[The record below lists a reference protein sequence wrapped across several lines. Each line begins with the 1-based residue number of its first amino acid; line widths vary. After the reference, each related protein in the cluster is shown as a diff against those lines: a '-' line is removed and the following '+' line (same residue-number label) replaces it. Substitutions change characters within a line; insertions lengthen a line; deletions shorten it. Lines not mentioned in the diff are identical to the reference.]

1 MVTKGKGA
9 IQCILTIIF
18 AVLLAVALSAC
29 SREETL
35 ITVPNGAQIGE
46 MVGLEP
52 CLYET
57 GDVEYAAE
65 CGTLVVP
72 ENRSNPEARLIALPV
87 MRIQATAV
95 DPAEPVFWLA
105 GGPGQS
111 NMRFSH
117 QQDLTAL
124 LKNHDFVL
132 VGYRGV
138 DGSVVLDCPEISQAL
153 KNPPGDLLSDAALA
167 SYGTAAAQCGTRLQ
181 SEGIDL
187 EGYSMSETIDDME
200 DARRALGYER
210 INLLGASY
218 GTRLAM
224 IYEWLY
230 PDSLQRVGMIEVN
243 TPGHFVWETEMIESQ
258 LADYGQLCAED
269 AYCHARTSDLIE
281 TMRGLAN
288 DMPDQWLFIP
298 IDEDKVKLI
307 SFIMFGES
315 IQTPGNPF
323 PLYGAAAIDMWLDA
337 ADGDAS
343 GMVLAMALHDLF
355 IPEMSTWGHFLAMG
369 STTGEYSDPARDYPA
384 ELNPSESILGSPVSL
399 LVWGMGTGWPIMP
412 ATGTFT
418 ELQFSNV
425 ETLLEA
431 GSLDFM
437 TPPVGAEELLPYLSR
452 GELVMLREFGHGN
465 TFWNSQPEARLRML
479 TTFFDTGQADASLY
493 TYQPLDFDVGLGWSG
508 LARRIVAGLLL
519 FITVVGALI
528 LFFVRRR
535 RRRITNRLPGRRLK
549 PLLES

>member
-1 MVTKGKGA
+1 MVTEGRGSIRLA
-9 IQCILTIIF
+9 PIII
-18 AVLLAVALSAC
+18 ALLLAVVLSAC

-35 ITVPNGAQIGE
+35 ITVPDGAQAGDLL
-46 MVGLEP
+46 GLEP

-72 ENRSNPEARLIALPV
+72 ENRSNPEARLIALLL
-87 MRIQATAV
+87 MHIQATAV

-230 PDSLQRVGMIEVN
+230 PDSLGRVGMIEVN
-243 TPGHFVWETEMIESQ
+243 TPGQFVWETEVIESQ

-281 TMRGLAN
+281 TRRGLAN
-288 DMPDQWLFIP
+288 DMPDQWLFMP

-323 PLYGAAAIDMWLDA
+323 PLYGAAERA
-337 ADGDAS
+337 GRS
-343 GMVLAMALHDLF
+343 CQP
-355 IPEMSTWGHFLAMG
+355 PEHSQNCNSRMSKRCW
-369 STTGEYSDPARDYPA
+369 R
-384 ELNPSESILGSPVSL
+384 
-399 LVWGMGTGWPIMP
+399 LV
-412 ATGTFT
+412 
-418 ELQFSNV
+418 
-425 ETLLEA
+425 
-431 GSLDFM
+431 
-437 TPPVGAEELLPYLSR
+437 
-452 GELVMLREFGHGN
+452 
-465 TFWNSQPEARLRML
+465 
-479 TTFFDTGQADASLY
+479 
-493 TYQPLDFDVGLGWSG
+493 
-508 LARRIVAGLLL
+508 
-519 FITVVGALI
+519 ALI
-528 LFFVRRR
+528 
-535 RRRITNRLPGRRLK
+535 
-549 PLLES
+549 S

>member
-1 MVTKGKGA
+1 MSNTTIQKPRRQQPSLLGPIVLIA
-9 IQCILTIIF
+9 IGIYFLLYNAGLVPSLNWWAALRYWPLLFVFIGLNIIVRQAPRPFAAILSLLTGLLVIRLAPIII

-35 ITVPNGAQIGE
+35 IAVPDGAQIGE
-46 MVGLEP
+46 LVGLEP

-87 MRIQATAV
+87 MHIQATAV

-111 NMRFSH
+111 NMHFSH

-153 KNPPGDLLSDAALA
+153 KNPPGDLLSDTALA

-230 PDSLQRVGMIEVN
+230 PDSLGRVGMIEVN

-258 LADYGQLCAED
+258 LEDYGQLCAED
-269 AYCHARTSDLIE
+269 AY
-281 TMRGLAN
+281 
-288 DMPDQWLFIP
+288 
-298 IDEDKVKLI
+298 
-307 SFIMFGES
+307 
-315 IQTPGNPF
+315 
-323 PLYGAAAIDMWLDA
+323 
-337 ADGDAS
+337 
-343 GMVLAMALHDLF
+343 
-355 IPEMSTWGHFLAMG
+355 
-369 STTGEYSDPARDYPA
+369 
-384 ELNPSESILGSPVSL
+384 
-399 LVWGMGTGWPIMP
+399 
-412 ATGTFT
+412 
-418 ELQFSNV
+418 
-425 ETLLEA
+425 
-431 GSLDFM
+431 
-437 TPPVGAEELLPYLSR
+437 
-452 GELVMLREFGHGN
+452 
-465 TFWNSQPEARLRML
+465 
-479 TTFFDTGQADASLY
+479 
-493 TYQPLDFDVGLGWSG
+493 
-508 LARRIVAGLLL
+508 
-519 FITVVGALI
+519 
-528 LFFVRRR
+528 
-535 RRRITNRLPGRRLK
+535 
-549 PLLES
+549 

>member
-1 MVTKGKGA
+1 MKTQSRKA
-9 IQCILTIIF
+9 IRRMIVII
-18 AVLLAVALSAC
+18 VLLATLLSAC
-29 SREETL
+29 RREETV
-35 ITVPNGAQIGE
+35 ISVPEGAQAGE
-46 MVGLEP
+46 LVGLES
-52 CLYET
+52 CQYET
-57 GDVEYAAE
+57 GNVQYAAE

-72 ENRSNPEARLIALPV
+72 ENRSNPDARLIALPL

-95 DPAEPVFWLA
+95 DPAEPIFWLS

-117 QQDLTAL
+117 PQDLTAL
-124 LKNHDFVL
+124 LENHDFVL

-153 KNPPGDLLSDAALA
+153 KNPPGTLLNDAALA

-187 EGYSMSETIDDME
+187 HGYSMSETIDDME
-200 DARRALGYER
+200 AARRALSYEH

-230 PDSLQRVGMIEVN
+230 PDSLQRVVMIEVN
-243 TPGHFVWETEMIESQ
+243 TPGHFVWETEMIEMQ
-258 LADYGQLCAED
+258 LADYGQLCAEN
-269 AYCHARTSDLIE
+269 AYCRARTNDLTG
-281 TMRGLAN
+281 TMRALSAN
-288 DMPDQWLFIP
+288 MPDRWLFIP

-323 PLYGAAAIDMWLDA
+323 PLYGAAAVDMWLDA
-337 ADGDAS
+337 AEGDAS
-343 GMVLAMALHDLF
+343 GMVLAMALNDLF

-369 STTGEYSDPARDYPA
+369 SHTGEYSNPVRDYPA
-384 ELNPSESILGSPVSL
+384 DLASPVSILGSPVSL
-399 LVWGMGTGWPIMP
+399 LVWGMATGWPIQP

-418 ELQFSNV
+418 EPQFSDV
-425 ETLLEA
+425 ETLMEV

-437 TPPVGAEELLPYLSR
+437 TPPVGGEELLPYLSR
-452 GELVMLREFGHGN
+452 GELVTLREFGHGN
-465 TFWNSQPEARLRML
+465 TFWNSQPEARIRML
-479 TTFFDTGQADASLY
+479 TTFFDSGQADASLY

-535 RRRITNRLPGRRLK
+535 RRRTTNRLPGRRLK
-549 PLLES
+549 PLFES